1 MNEIELPT
9 KEWNKHIT
17 AFWGEIYQK
26 HDNTIAEQWNPLERE
41 LYSKE
46 YKKIE
51 AIAEYRNH
59 VTQIPYNLHEHYI
72 CRQKSVI

>member
-9 KEWNKHIT
+9 KEWNKHIR
-17 AFWGEIYQK
+17 AFWGES
-26 HDNTIAEQWNPLERE
+26 HDDTIDKQWNILERK

-46 YKKIE
+46 YIKIE

-59 VTQIPYNLHEHYI
+59 VTQIPYNLHEDYDM
-72 CRQKSVI
+72 QAKVS